1 MQECVICKA
10 EIKTGARKCTSCNSF
25 QGPLRRFLSGID
37 IKSLVALVP
46 IITLAFVFIKDQVVT
61 HQSDLQISIL
71 ECTQDKVKIV
81 ASNLGDRAALLKPKA
96 KLLVLL
102 DGKKSGG
109 LKSLVRSSD
118 KEVPPLVSPDQTVVA
133 SYNPILNK
141 RTYTLPKYPQG
152 VSNCQYKIIF
162 DVIAFDHK
170 PSPVEKTCVC
180 PGKS

>member
-10 EIKTGARKCTSCNSF
+10 EIKTGAKKCTSCNSF
-25 QGPLRRFLSGID
+25 QGPLRRLLAGVD
-37 IKSLVALVP
+37 IRSLVALVP
-46 IITLAFVFIKDQVVT
+46 IITLAFLFIKDQVVT
-61 HQSDLQISIL
+61 HKSDLQISIL
-71 ECTQDKVKIV
+71 ECRQDMVKIV

-96 KLLVLL
+96 NLFVLL
-102 DGKKSGG
+102 DGKESGD
-109 LKSLVRSSD
+109 LKSLVRSPTN
-118 KEVPPLVSPDQTVVA
+118 ETPPLVKPDQTIVA

-170 PSPVEKTCVC
+170 PSSVEKTCVC